1 MPKKIEGESGIVDA
15 ATEKKEDNSQSLF
28 TAHIIRHSASQ
39 YKNYARVEKSEKP
52 TGPVDY
58 KDQVFDLTEQG
69 IEIAREA
76 AVKFFD
82 QFDPQRDAFM
92 LFSSEEN
99 RSLSTTKIYLEE
111 AERRDFEIIK
121 HDEEKREGKHA
132 KDIPYEKIRVIRAL
146 GLSVKDALL
155 IGIYNPDKYLRTDIN
170 WDALGGTDVKEKWL
184 KAREIINADDQGSWW
199 GNYYRH
205 SEAIQQLFPHAIT
218 AKDKF
223 EKQFSNIIKLIEHGA
238 EEHRKNHLGH
248 PKNIRV
254 VGNSHVDV
262 FGYFLNEYFQKDN
275 RNQEIEM
282 KNCEEIRFRVGDNGG
297 VIAKFRDFKEKEIK

>member
-1 MPKKIEGESGIVDA
+1 MLKKIEGETVIADA
-15 ATEKKEDNSQSLF
+15 ATEKKEDEKQSLF

-39 YKNYARVEKSEKP
+39 YKNYARVEKSETP

-69 IEIAREA
+69 IEIALQA

-82 QFDPQRDAFM
+82 QFDPQKDAF
-92 LFSSEEN
+92 LFFSSEED

-111 AERRDFEIIK
+111 AERRGFEIIR
-121 HDEEKREGKHA
+121 HDEEKRSGKHVQ
-132 KDIPYEKIRVIRAL
+132 DIPFEKIRVIRAL

-170 WDALGGTDVKEKWL
+170 WEALEEIDVKEKWM
-184 KAREIINADDQGSWW
+184 KSREIINADDQGSWW

-223 EKQFSNIIKLIEHGA
+223 EKQFSQIIKLIEHGA
-238 EEHRKNHLGH
+238 KVHQQNHLNH
-248 PKNIRV
+248 SKNIRV

-262 FGYFLNEYFQKDN
+262 FGYFLNEYFQKEN
-275 RNQEIEM
+275 GNQEIEM
-282 KNCEEIRFRVGDNGG
+282 KNCEEIRFRVDDDGK
-297 VIAKFRDFKEKEIK
+297 VIAQFRDFEEKEIK